1 MQTNLKQLFPPE
13 EIHIMVN
20 RLAHEIHRDF
30 PSKNPVFIGAL
41 KGAFVFLA
49 DLVRAVKM
57 PLEVDFIQTASYG
70 KQHTPSQEV
79 LITRDVSLDI
89 RGRHVIIVEGII
101 DRGTTAR
108 AIKKHLEANAPASMS
123 LCALLVRDGH
133 AKDIQVDYAGA
144 RIGEGFVVG
153 YGMDYH
159 EHYRALPGL
168 YTVTPDEP

>member
-1 MQTNLKQLFPPE
+1 
-13 EIHIMVN
+13 MVN
-20 RLAHEIHRDF
+20 RLAGEIRRDF
-30 PSKNPVFIGAL
+30 PSKNPVFVGAL

-70 KQHTPSQEV
+70 KQHAPSSEV
-79 LITRDVSLDI
+79 TITRDLTLDI
-89 RGRHVIIVEGII
+89 RERHVIIVEGII

-108 AIKKHLEANAPASMS
+108 AVIKHLEANAPASLS
-123 LCALLVRDGH
+123 LCALLARDGH
-133 AKDIQVDYAGA
+133 AKDVQVNYVGA

-168 YTVTPDEP
+168 YTVGP

>member
-20 RLAHEIHRDF
+20 RLAGEIRRDF
-30 PSKNPVFIGAL
+30 PSKNPVLVGAL
-41 KGAFVFLA
+41 KGAFIFLA
-49 DLVRAVKM
+49 DLARAVKM

-70 KQHTPSQEV
+70 KQHTPSSEV
-79 LITRDVSLDI
+79 AVTRDLTLDI
-89 RGRHVIIVEGII
+89 RERHVIIVEGII

-108 AIKKHLEANAPASMS
+108 AIKKRLEASSPASMS
-123 LCALLVRDGH
+123 LCALLARDGH
-133 AKDIQVDYAGA
+133 AKDVQVDYVGA

-168 YTVTPDEP
+168 YTVAA